1 AEALGDYGAGPNHTL
16 PTAQAARYAGGLSVY
31 SFTRVRTWI
40 RMDTKPDSEQLYR
53 DSAALARLEGLYA
66 HARSAESRLSQ

>member
-1 AEALGDYGAGPNHTL
+1 
-16 PTAQAARYAGGLSVY
+16 VY